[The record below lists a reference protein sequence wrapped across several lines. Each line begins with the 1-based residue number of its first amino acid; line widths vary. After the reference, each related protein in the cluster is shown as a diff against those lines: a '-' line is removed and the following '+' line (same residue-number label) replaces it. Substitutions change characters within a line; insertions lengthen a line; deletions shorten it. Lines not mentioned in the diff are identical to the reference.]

1 MNNTPEKE
9 DKLAHAYHKMVERVR
24 FMLGEGESQA
34 EPKVHKGIEAA
45 KKNAVETG
53 ELTQEEANQ
62 LGEYLRRDLQDAATY
77 LSNTGKA
84 LSDWLMLDLELI
96 EEQLLDAFSQVADK
110 TQLEL
115 AFWAEQARHAQDYQT
130 GEIAGIGTFACLN
143 CGEHLYFSKAKPIPP
158 CPKCSHTLFQRINK
172 TRKETHKLPQD
183 NL

>member
-1 MNNTPEKE
+1 MNAPEKE
-9 DKLAHAYHKMVERVR
+9 DKLAHAYHKMIDRVR
-24 FMLGEGESQA
+24 SILGEGGSQA
-34 EPKVHKGIEAA
+34 EPKVYKGIEAA
-45 KKNAVETG
+45 KKDAVETG
-53 ELTQEEANQ
+53 ELTPEEANR

-115 AFWAEQARHAQDYQT
+115 ALWAEQARHAQDYQT

-143 CGEHLYFSKAKPIPP
+143 CGEHLYFPKAKPIPP
-158 CPKCSHTLFQRINK
+158 CPKCHHTLFKRIKKSKEAINEPPQR
-172 TRKETHKLPQD
+172 
-183 NL
+183 